1 MVLNFYK
8 VAEPPF
14 GVTPDPEFLYL
25 GKTHREALASLLH
38 GLTAGRGFTALIA
51 GAGMGKTALLRLI
64 VQKLQDSM
72 RVAFL
77 PHAHRTPRELL
88 ANLLTTLG
96 AESADDSF
104 LAMHS
109 KLNEA
114 LVREHNAQKR
124 FVVVIDE
131 AQDLGEPALELLRV
145 LSNVET
151 PREKL
156 LHFVLSGHPQLAEKL
171 ASPQLIQLRQR
182 VSIIARLEPFDAEET
197 RLYIDHRLRVAGY
210 EFASPMF
217 TPLALDL
224 IADYSRG
231 VPRNINNICFNAL
244 SLGFVKRQQP
254 IDVDVIHEVLED
266 LDLQKVIEAGGEVP
280 FVPKSRRDDPHLVDV
295 ASDPN
300 SPERLC
306 DFLDSSD
313 VTLRAAARTG
323 EPQRE
328 YAEALAASPSTSS
341 QARRGADLRRS
352 SRIVL
357 PVSLLVLGTD
367 RMGES
372 FQEATSAVSVNLH
385 GCRFS
390 SRREPPVGGWV
401 TLQIGDAQSGSAPRV
416 RAQVRSVFSP
426 ESLNEPCQ
434 VGVELETP
442 ANIWGVTSPP
452 HDWRSPKEPEL
463 PVTESVARS
472 LAQILPVLEER
483 LQQSADHFAQ
493 TAVESRLAESLRGAL
508 AQIEDFWK
516 VSASQ
521 REEISVARMAD
532 MRQRWEE
539 ELAVHRN
546 HFEETSTRLELL
558 GSKAGQGL
566 LELQRFVTRI
576 KGEIEPQ
583 FDACLNQSLLR
594 AASEFE
600 TIANHVSE
608 RHHADLIQASQESVR
623 ESRSRVD
630 ETVESMRSLVA
641 ATPASIPEER
651 VESLIGSSRELIV
664 RDLDQRLAEVYGQ
677 LDQQQEQARRRAEE
691 FSLQL
696 ERMTS
701 GLRESQD
708 QNQQSISDIRSWLA
722 SREPG
727 VSQQHLDSQIRSER
741 DLIFNH
747 FESKLN
753 EVSSSADQQQEL
765 ARQRT
770 AEITQQIEGM
780 TAKAD
785 DLNARHAQ
793 SVAELGALIAG
804 VTNGPSEER
813 INRLLANTREQLVN
827 HIESRLSEFAG
838 LQEQRQNS
846 THRQLEELSLGL
858 EQLASETRTRLLE
871 TRDLVERASGKSD
884 SESLE
889 LLDQSAKRALHEI
902 ENTAIR
908 VSDRQLVRMTE
919 QKQTLARELALEL
932 EARASE
938 TRAIIEKSA
947 NSALEE
953 FRRHLELQNEL
964 IIGDTTQRISST
976 LASLDAEY
984 RSVRDTHHQTLKA
997 EVAQAAEQSLS
1008 EFRSGMKAFLY
1019 SCLVA
1024 AVSAVDQHAQTTLN
1038 GLSNDPNEA
1047 NRKLDS
1053 VSGPVA
1059 DLDKRSSAAG
1069 AK

>member
-1 MVLNFYK
+1 MVLDFYK
-8 VAEPPF
+8 LAEPPF

-64 VQKLQDSM
+64 VQKLQDST

-88 ANLLTTLG
+88 ANLLMTLG

-151 PREKL
+151 QREKL

-210 EFASPMF
+210 DFAQPLF

-224 IADYSRG
+224 VADYSRG
-231 VPRNINNICFNAL
+231 VPRNINNVCFNAL

-280 FVPKSRRDDPHLVDV
+280 FVPKSRRTDPHVLDM

-306 DFLDSSD
+306 DFLESSG
-313 VTLRAAARTG
+313 VTPQAAAGTG
-323 EPQRE
+323 KPQHE
-328 YAEALAASPSTSS
+328 YAEAVAAGPPASS
-341 QARRGADLRRS
+341 QAPRSADLRRS
-352 SRIVL
+352 SRIAR

-372 FQEATSAVSVNLH
+372 FQEATSAVSLNLH

-390 SRREPPVGGWV
+390 SRRQPPVGGWV
-401 TLQIGDAQSGSAPRV
+401 TLQVGGAPSSSAPSV
-416 RAQVRSVFSP
+416 RAQVRSVFSSD
-426 ESLNEPCQ
+426 SLNGSCQ

-442 ANIWGVTSPP
+442 ANIWGVTTPP
-452 HDWRSPKEPEL
+452 ADWRSPEEPDL
-463 PVTESVARS
+463 SVTENIARS

-483 LQQSADHFAQ
+483 LQQSADQFAQ
-493 TAVESRLAESLRGAL
+493 TAIESRLAESLRSAL
-508 AQIEDFWK
+508 AQIEDFWR

-521 REEISVARMAD
+521 SEEISVARLAD
-532 MRQRWEE
+532 MRHRWEE
-539 ELAVHRN
+539 ELAAHRN
-546 HFEETSTRLELL
+546 HLEETSRRLELL
-558 GSKAGQGL
+558 GTKAGQGL
-566 LELQRFVTRI
+566 LELQKFVTRI

-608 RHHADLIQASQESVR
+608 RHHAELIQASQESVR

-641 ATPASIPEER
+641 ATPPSIPEER
-651 VESLIGSSRELIV
+651 VESLISSSRESIV
-664 RDLDQRLAEVYGQ
+664 RDLDQRLAEVYAQ
-677 LDQQQEQARRRAEE
+677 LDQHQEQARRRAEE

-696 ERMTS
+696 ERMTT
-701 GLRESQD
+701 GLHEAQD
-708 QNQQSISDIRSWLA
+708 QNQQSISEIRSLLG
-722 SREPG
+722 SQEPG

-753 EVSSSADQQQEL
+753 EVSSSSDRHQEL
-765 ARQRT
+765 VRQRT
-770 AEITQQIEGM
+770 AEITQQIEGLA
-780 TAKAD
+780 AKAD
-785 DLNARHAQ
+785 DINARHAQ
-793 SVAELGALIAG
+793 SVADFGARIAG
-804 VTNGPSEER
+804 VSSGPSEER
-813 INRLLANTREQLVN
+813 ISGLLATTREQLVS
-827 HIESRLSEFAG
+827 HIESRLGEFSGVAK
-838 LQEQRQNS
+838 QEQRS
-846 THRQLEELSLGL
+846 TRRQLEELSLRL
-858 EQLASETRTRLLE
+858 EQLAAEARAQLLE
-871 TRDLVERASGKSD
+871 THDLAERASERSH
-884 SESLE
+884 SESLQA
-889 LLDQSAKRALHEI
+889 LDQSAKRALHEI
-902 ENTAIR
+902 ENSAIR
-908 VSDRQLVRMTE
+908 ISDRQLVRMTE

-984 RSVRDTHHQTLKA
+984 RALRDSHHQTLKA
-997 EVAQAAEQSLS
+997 EVAQAADQSLS

-1038 GLSNDPNEA
+1038 GLSSDPSEA

-1053 VSGPVA
+1053 VSDPVA
-1059 DLDKRSSAAG
+1059 DPDKRSSAAG